1 MSTTHPCY
9 ALSFEDRPNPYIS
22 EQKENKIKDKKIAEP
37 CLKIYLR
44 LEGSGDKFPTPG
56 NFHSLNQDSLDF
68 YGITFT
74 SLKDKKIII
83 SSSYYYYVF
92 FFNSFVC
99 CCSAFYSYRSV
110 FICYYYYYLSVGPKH
125 GTVFQKPSCSSSE
138 GILCKSSMFSKS
150 IKVNGFCLFLFAR
163 HE

>member
-44 LEGSGDKFPTPG
+44 LEGSGEKFLTPG

-74 SLKDKKIII
+74 SLKDKKNR
-83 SSSYYYYVF
+83 Y
-92 FFNSFVC
+92 
-99 CCSAFYSYRSV
+99 
-110 FICYYYYYLSVGPKH
+110 
-125 GTVFQKPSCSSSE
+125 
-138 GILCKSSMFSKS
+138 
-150 IKVNGFCLFLFAR
+150 
-163 HE
+163 

>member
-1 MSTTHPCY
+1 MKLYLVTQQVTMVMSISTRIMSTTHPCY

-74 SLKDKKIII
+74 SLKDKKIVI
-83 SSSYYYYVF
+83 SSSYHYYLLFHYYV
-92 FFNSFVC
+92 
-99 CCSAFYSYRSV
+99 
-110 FICYYYYYLSVGPKH
+110 
-125 GTVFQKPSCSSSE
+125 
-138 GILCKSSMFSKS
+138 ILPY
-150 IKVNGFCLFLFAR
+150 KVQTTSRIRGRNTP
-163 HE
+163 

>member
-44 LEGSGDKFPTPG
+44 LEGPGEKFPTPG

-83 SSSYYYYVF
+83 ISSYYYYVF
-92 FFNSFVC
+92 FIIILSFAV
-99 CCSAFYSYRSV
+99 ALPFTHTGV
-110 FICYYYYYLSVGPKH
+110 
-125 GTVFQKPSCSSSE
+125 
-138 GILCKSSMFSKS
+138 
-150 IKVNGFCLFLFAR
+150 FLFAIIIIIYQWDQNMEQSFKNR
-163 HE
+163 VAAAAREYCAKAQCFPNQSR

>member
-44 LEGSGDKFPTPG
+44 LEGSGEKFSTPG

-83 SSSYYYYVF
+83 ISSYYYYVF
-92 FFNSFVC
+92 FIIILSFAV
-99 CCSAFYSYRSV
+99 ALPFTHTGV
-110 FICYYYYYLSVGPKH
+110 
-125 GTVFQKPSCSSSE
+125 
-138 GILCKSSMFSKS
+138 
-150 IKVNGFCLFLFAR
+150 FLFAIIIIIYQWDQNMEQSFKNR
-163 HE
+163 VAAAAREYCAKAQCFPNQSR

>member
-44 LEGSGDKFPTPG
+44 LEGSGEKFPTPG

-74 SLKDKKIII
+74 SLKDKKIVI
-83 SSSYYYYVF
+83 SSSYYYYLLF
-92 FFNSFVC
+92 HSFYHIRSRQQAEYEAVIH
-99 CCSAFYSYRSV
+99 RSV
-110 FICYYYYYLSVGPKH
+110 LV
-125 GTVFQKPSCSSSE
+125 
-138 GILCKSSMFSKS
+138 
-150 IKVNGFCLFLFAR
+150 
-163 HE
+163 